1 MKALLNCVPALD
13 HPHLKARFSCSV
25 WVPAD
30 AVGKILN
37 KRGAC
42 EQIHH
47 DQHIIRISAPPQE
60 VKFKSLWTEIHLVG
74 DVTAVYKAYRTIATF
89 VDGELDDCV
98 ADFPIHHK
106 RYAHSCAAM
115 LSIAI
120 FLCPQQLMH
129 NTCFCE
135 LATYCSDFHLAVQTQ
150 TWHYSW
156 TPWRCSEAY
165 QC

>member
-1 MKALLNCVPALD
+1 MAKALLNCVPALD

-60 VKFKSLWTEIHLVG
+60 AKFKSVWTEIHLVG
-74 DVTAVYKAYRTIATF
+74 DVTAVYKAYRTIATV

-106 RYAHSCAAM
+106 RYV
-115 LSIAI
+115 L
-120 FLCPQQLMH
+120 L
-129 NTCFCE
+129 
-135 LATYCSDFHLAVQTQ
+135 
-150 TWHYSW
+150 
-156 TPWRCSEAY
+156 
-165 QC
+165 